1 MVPKYYFA
9 KMILEDENLCRELSP
24 EPPLT
29 EFQCYQKR
37 RLEIQKKMD
46 EAIAVLPELS
56 GPDILEIVH
65 QREDILRRLDRHGA
79 FFLGGQ
85 RSPFPQLLQ
94 RILRVT
100 PAMIEGYSAAL
111 GKILLDTDVTILLD
125 EGRTK
130 LLIEGREYIAKT
142 VLEQPEL
149 TLDKCREITKK
160 LAEYQCFPEKISF
173 YLPDRQVF
181 DYFVKED
188 MLTRRE
194 DDGQFSRKIIQL
206 R

>member
-1 MVPKYYFA
+1 MIPKYFFLR
-9 KMILEDENLCRELSP
+9 MILEDESLCCDIEP
-24 EPPLT
+24 QPPLSLL
-29 EFQCYQKR
+29 QCYQKR

-46 EAIAVLPELS
+46 DAIAVLPELR
-56 GPDILEIVH
+56 GPDILEIVR
-65 QREDILRRLDRHGA
+65 QREEILRRLDRHGSL
-79 FFLGGQ
+79 FLSQ
-85 RSPFPQLLQ
+85 RNTPFPQLLQ

-125 EGRTK
+125 DGRTK

-149 TLDKCREITKK
+149 SLEKCREIRSK
-160 LAEYQCFPEKISF
+160 LAEYGCFPEKISF
-173 YLPDRQVF
+173 YLPDRGVF
-181 DYFVKED
+181 DYLVLED
-188 MLTRRE
+188 ILSQRE